1 MRFISKYFLAAM
13 LLASALMLHSCLED
27 LGGDSAGTEINIT
40 FDQGPKA
47 GQTISLL
54 SNNSG
59 DDLQFYLSQNKT
71 KVFCQPLVEN
81 NSTNLA
87 TSSSINWAFEGSPGA
102 GNFQAIFFSNSSAAV
117 AGDIDLSY
125 TNGEYINC
133 TIPKGAIINISEYG
147 DVGARVI
154 GTMSFT
160 GVMDYEVNGVTQ
172 RLNSGVQIEFKIK
185 RGKDVN

>member
-1 MRFISKYFLAAM
+1 MTFHSKFYPFILILACSIFLN
-13 LLASALMLHSCLED
+13 SCLED
-27 LGGDSAGTEINIT
+27 LGGDPEGTEINIT

-185 RGKDVN
+185 RGKHVN